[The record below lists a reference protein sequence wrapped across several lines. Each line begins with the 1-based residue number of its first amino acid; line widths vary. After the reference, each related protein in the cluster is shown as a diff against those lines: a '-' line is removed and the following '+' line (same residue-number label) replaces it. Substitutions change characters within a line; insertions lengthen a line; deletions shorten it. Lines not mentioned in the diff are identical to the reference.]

1 MLPFNDS
8 FFYKGHV
15 IANISMTGSED
26 EMELSV
32 VRDPVVTFE
41 SSTADGARVVF
52 EPRFHD
58 TKKILIDT

>member
-1 MLPFNDS
+1 M
-8 FFYKGHV
+8 

-41 SSTADGARVVF
+41 TSTADDVRVVF

-58 TKKILIDT
+58 TKKYINRHLDV